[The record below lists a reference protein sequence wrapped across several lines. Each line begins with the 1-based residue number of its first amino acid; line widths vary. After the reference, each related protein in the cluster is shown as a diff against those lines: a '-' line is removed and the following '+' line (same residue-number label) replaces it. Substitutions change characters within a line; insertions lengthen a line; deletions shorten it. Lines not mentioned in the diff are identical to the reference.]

1 MVSGQADSRTEKIT
15 KTIFE
20 SMTVGVDRLGLCELD
35 FKRKEI
41 PSILSRYKKRVLK
54 EQMRL

>member
-1 MVSGQADSRTEKIT
+1 
-15 KTIFE
+15 
-20 SMTVGVDRLGLCELD
+20 MTVRVDRLGLCELD

-41 PSILSRYKKRVLK
+41 PSILSHYKKRVLK